1 MAILL
6 WLILTTNAKVIYV
19 LKFYVFSFF
28 LNNVYLLFSSATLAR
43 VLELL
48 RLFCTGAR
56 LAYIATQ

>member
-48 RLFCTGAR
+48 RLFCIGVR